1 MKINPFKQIKFII
14 DKQTSMLKC
23 FVPDVIKNEVSI
35 EIDDHELNITIK

>member
-14 DKQTSMLKC
+14 DKQTSMLKARI
-23 FVPDVIKNEVSI
+23 PDNIKHEVSI